1 MTDVISAGETRASE
15 VGKRIVLPRSFP
27 GGDRDMQQR
36 FLNAM
41 AIVQRFGKPDYFITM
56 TCNPYWEEVTSN
68 LEPGQK
74 PHDRP
79 ELLSRV
85 YRAKLRSIKDLL
97 IKKKYF
103 GEVAAYVHV
112 TEFQKRGLP
121 HEHILLIMKKG
132 CKLTSPDAYDKY
144 ISAEIPDK
152 DKYPVLHNLVI
163 KHMLHGPC
171 GVLNRK
177 CPCMINGECRFRY
190 PRQFCPATQQGKD
203 SYPLYRR
210 RDDGQR
216 VKIRGAE
223 LDNRWV
229 VPYNPGLLMRYNCHI
244 NVEACSSI
252 KACKYLFKYVYKG
265 HDCASF
271 SVVDANGE
279 AGVINEIRQYR
290 DARYI
295 SPPEA
300 VHRIFGFH
308 LFGVYPSV
316 LQLQCHLPNMQSVI
330 IDENKTLEEIVNS
343 PASSMTTLTEFF
355 KLSRV
360 DSFARK
366 LLYKEIPEYYR
377 WISGKKV
384 WQRRK
389 QRGQIGRIVYAH
401 PAEGERYFLRVLL
414 NHVRGPTSYEDLKT
428 VAGIIC
434 PTFRESCENRGLI
447 ETDKTLDDCLCES
460 ATFQMPYA
468 LRRLFAT
475 ILVFCEATKI
485 RELWEKHKESM
496 SEDYLRN
503 HCNSKTVEQ
512 MVLRDIRDLLHSMG
526 KDMKNYDLPEL
537 NDTGNNLS
545 QNCLLIIEQKRYT
558 DI

>member
-1 MTDVISAGETRASE
+1 LADVISAGETRASE

-27 GGDRDMQQR
+27 GCDRDMQQR

-56 TCNPYWEEVTSN
+56 MCNPYWKEITTN

-79 ELLSRV
+79 DLVSGV
-85 YRAKLRSIKDLL
+85 YRAKLRSLKDLL

-121 HEHILLIMKKG
+121 HEHILLIMKNG

-152 DKYPVLHNLVI
+152 DKYPVLHSLVI

-171 GVLNRK
+171 GVLNRN
-177 CPCMINGECRFRY
+177 CACMVDGECRFHY
-190 PRQFCPATQQGKD
+190 PRQFCEATQQGKD

-216 VKIRGAE
+216 VEIRGAK

-229 VPYNPGLLMRYNCHI
+229 VPYNLGLLMRYNCHI

-252 KACKYLFKYVYKG
+252 KACKYLFKYVCKG

-271 SVVDANGE
+271 SVSDAKGE
-279 AGVINEIRQYR
+279 PGVINEIRQYR

-295 SPPEA
+295 APPEA

-308 LFGVYPSV
+308 LFGMYPYV

-330 IDENKTLEEIVNS
+330 IDESKNLEEILNNL
-343 PASSMTTLTEFF
+343 AASMTTLIEFF
-355 KLSRV
+355 KLNRL
-360 DSFARK
+360 DSFART
-366 LLYKEIPEYYR
+366 LLYKEVPEYYR

-389 QRGQIGRIVYAH
+389 QRGQIGWIVYAH
-401 PAEGERYFLRVLL
+401 PGEGERYFLRVLL
-414 NHVRGPTSYEDLKT
+414 NHVRGPTSFEDLKT

-434 PTFRESCENRGLI
+434 ASFRESCEKKGLI
-447 ETDKTLDDCLCES
+447 ETDNTIDDCLCES
-460 ATFQMPYA
+460 STFQMSYA

-475 ILVFCEATKI
+475 ILVHCGVTSV
-485 RELWEKHKESM
+485 REL
-496 SEDYLRN
+496 
-503 HCNSKTVEQ
+503 
-512 MVLRDIRDLLHSMG
+512 
-526 KDMKNYDLPEL
+526 
-537 NDTGNNLS
+537 
-545 QNCLLIIEQKRYT
+545 
-558 DI
+558 